1 MRIVI
6 TEFMDPRAVAQLE
19 ARHEV
24 LYAPDLVDN
33 PAQLLTEARTADAII
48 VRNRTQVRGDLLDQ
62 LTQCRCVGRLGVGLD
77 NIDVEGCVDRNIS
90 VFPATGANSL
100 SVAEYVISAMMTL
113 LRPVFSATTQM
124 TQGKWPRAALS
135 DGGEVGGK
143 RLGVI
148 GYGAIGQT
156 SARLARGLGMTVI
169 AFDAMLPPDAPIF
182 ARTGVQAA
190 DLDTLLKTADVITL
204 HVPLVASTR
213 GLIGAD
219 QLARMAIERGTDG
232 FADVLLRFGDEVIRD
247 GDIDRKKLAEIVF
260 SDEGSRKDL
269 EAIIH
274 PRVQALFAQAVADLD
289 IDDILIYEI
298 PLLVE
303 TGASEKFDYV
313 ITVES
318 DIELRKARLLK
329 KGLYIS
335 QIEKRM
341 ASQASEEAR
350 TAVADAVIRNDGD
363 EDSLLRQVE
372 NLWESVLLP
381 QSLG

>member
-1 MRIVI
+1 MLVVGLTGGIGSGKS
-6 TEFMDPRAVAQLE
+6 TVAQNFAELG
-19 ARHEV
+19 A
-24 LYAPDLVDN
+24 LV
-33 PAQLLTEARTADAII
+33 
-48 VRNRTQVRGDLLDQ
+48 
-62 LTQCRCVGRLGVGLD
+62 
-77 NIDVEGCVDRNIS
+77 ID
-90 VFPATGANSL
+90 
-100 SVAEYVISAMMTL
+100 
-113 LRPVFSATTQM
+113 
-124 TQGKWPRAALS
+124 
-135 DGGEVGGK
+135 
-143 RLGVI
+143 
-148 GYGAIGQT
+148 
-156 SARLARGLGMTVI
+156 
-169 AFDAMLPPDAPIF
+169 
-182 ARTGVQAA
+182 
-190 DLDTLLKTADVITL
+190 
-204 HVPLVASTR
+204 
-213 GLIGAD
+213 AD

-232 FADVLLRFGDEVIRD
+232 FADVLLRFGDEVIRN

-260 SDEGSRKDL
+260 SDEGARKDL
-269 EAIIH
+269 EGIIH

-350 TAVADAVIRNDGD
+350 IAVADAVIRNDGD

>member
-1 MRIVI
+1 MLVVGLTGGIGSGKS
-6 TEFMDPRAVAQLE
+6 TVAQNFAELG
-19 ARHEV
+19 A
-24 LYAPDLVDN
+24 LV
-33 PAQLLTEARTADAII
+33 
-48 VRNRTQVRGDLLDQ
+48 
-62 LTQCRCVGRLGVGLD
+62 
-77 NIDVEGCVDRNIS
+77 ID
-90 VFPATGANSL
+90 
-100 SVAEYVISAMMTL
+100 
-113 LRPVFSATTQM
+113 
-124 TQGKWPRAALS
+124 
-135 DGGEVGGK
+135 
-143 RLGVI
+143 
-148 GYGAIGQT
+148 
-156 SARLARGLGMTVI
+156 
-169 AFDAMLPPDAPIF
+169 
-182 ARTGVQAA
+182 
-190 DLDTLLKTADVITL
+190 
-204 HVPLVASTR
+204 
-213 GLIGAD
+213 AD

-232 FADVLLRFGDEVIRD
+232 FADVLLRFGDEIIRN

-260 SDEGSRKDL
+260 SDEGARKDL
-269 EAIIH
+269 EGIIH